1 MIGYL
6 LQRLVRIPLVLIASF
21 VPAFLLVHAAPNG
34 PFDPGR
40 SLPQGV
46 EALLTAG
53 CDIDEPLALEMIA
66 ALVTWVRLDVDG
78 CTGVSL
84 TDGAPVLPEV
94 VRALAPTLRLSLL
107 ALAVALLSGIVG
119 GVAAASASA
128 NVTERAGRSALAVTA
143 AVPAFVLAPFLV
155 LVGSLWLPLFSP
167 ARFLSG
173 AETLVPAG
181 ALGLAFGAG
190 VARVARDA
198 LRAPEVLRRR
208 TVDIARGLTR
218 RRAQLRGLRVA
229 LLSVLAGLGPMASAV
244 VMGAISVEL
253 VFDLGGLGPLVL
265 RAATSRDFNLLLG
278 GALAYAALL
287 LSLSLIADTL
297 YGALD
302 PRVRSAR

>member
-34 PFDPGR
+34 PFDPAR
-40 SLPQGV
+40 TLPEGV
-46 EALLTAG
+46 EAMLSAG

-78 CTGVSL
+78 CTGISL
-84 TDGAPVLPEV
+84 TDAAPVLPAV
-94 VRALAPTLRLSLL
+94 AHALIPTLKLSLL
-107 ALAVALLSGIVG
+107 AILVALASGVVG

-128 NVTERAGRSALAVTA
+128 RLAERAGRSALAVTA
-143 AVPAFVLAPFLV
+143 AIPAFVLAPALV

-167 ARFLSG
+167 ARFLTG

-208 TVDIARGLTR
+208 TVDVARGLSH
-218 RRAQLRGLRVA
+218 RRARLRGLRLA
-229 LLSVLAGLGPMASAV
+229 LLAVLAGLGPMASAI

-265 RAATSRDFNLLLG
+265 RAAGGRDYNLLLG

-287 LSLSLIADTL
+287 LSSSLVADTL